1 VFHSLSQRPEREQR
15 IAGGELEPPCYG
27 SVRPVVWGLGVKI
40 PWLPDSLS
48 FFIMHDIENERNLKN
63 AAIAADDAVRKSDDW
78 WRRAPELDHHHA
90 GSDAWRHFWTGSV
103 RWVTAKISSENV
115 RGLPPATGG
124 APSIQV

>member
-1 VFHSLSQRPEREQR
+1 
-15 IAGGELEPPCYG
+15 
-27 SVRPVVWGLGVKI
+27 VVWGLGVKI

-115 RGLPPATGG
+115 
-124 APSIQV
+124 